1 MTRAGGSSAE
11 DGERR
16 RHEKSFT
23 ARVEQGHVVLDESLP
38 EGSDVAVIVAAG
50 DEAFDL
56 DEQQVAELRA
66 SIEEADRGEFVPL
79 DDVLKSR

>member
-11 DGERR
+11 AAGGGAMRVV
-16 RHEKSFT
+16 HG
-23 ARVEQGHVVLDESLP
+23 RVEQGHVVLDESLP